1 MSSASFASRR
11 QRDDDS
17 VSLSAPDETSSKDIF
32 NLIPPRGEDFD
43 RPRFERPYGLYRPV
57 DLDEAKRVE
66 EIDALHAQEI
76 PAEAPSPVSTHDLSA
91 ALIAHDNGARL
102 EGDQPPAR
110 AGDLPQAPVDLVT
123 TAASGAEPHASHVPP
138 RINDAAVPTP
148 ALPTPAVSR
157 PPADA
162 APGMDLSRLSIDN
175 DGRLYWD
182 GKPVEVRRRVHMSR
196 AQIAGA
202 TAIGLLVL
210 IAATGA
216 AIQAAAT
223 AHLWG
228 CRMGWIATHCSAPA
242 TAPPTA
248 RPFDFPA

>member
-1 MSSASFASRR
+1 MNSASFASRR
-11 QRDDDS
+11 HRDDDPAH
-17 VSLSAPDETSSKDIF
+17 LSAPDDAVSKDIF

-57 DLDEAKRVE
+57 DLDEAKRAE
-66 EIDALHAQEI
+66 EIDALNANAI
-76 PAEAPSPVSTHDLSA
+76 PAEAQLPVSTVDLSV
-91 ALIAHDNGARL
+91 ALIGHRPTADGGTPRD
-102 EGDQPPAR
+102 EDQPPLR
-110 AGDLPQAPVDLVT
+110 GGDPAQAPIGIVA
-123 TAASGAEPHASHVPP
+123 TAGGVPNVSEVSST
-138 RINDAAVPTP
+138 NDV
-148 ALPTPAVSR
+148 ALPGPAVSL
-157 PPADA
+157 PPASSTA
-162 APGMDLSRLSIDN
+162 GMDFSRLSIDN

-182 GKPVEVRRRVHMSR
+182 GKPVEVRRRVHMSG

-223 AHLWG
+223 AHQWG

-242 TAPPTA
+242 TLPAPA